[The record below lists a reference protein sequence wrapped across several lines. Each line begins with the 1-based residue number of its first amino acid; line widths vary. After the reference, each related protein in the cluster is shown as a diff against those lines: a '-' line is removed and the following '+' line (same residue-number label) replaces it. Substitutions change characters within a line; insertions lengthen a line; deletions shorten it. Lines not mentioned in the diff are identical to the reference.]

1 MSSFLFNLAQRGAG
15 LAPVL
20 VVQPVATPYF
30 AADLRTAHTTKPE
43 GTPVDETTSEI
54 SRISRSGV
62 TASTQEPL
70 VERPEPQHLRQ
81 PSPSQSHT
89 DTATTHEQEAWPDEL
104 NKPEPSSNPQRVP
117 NPASL
122 PVHSRAEE
130 TPPSGPASGS
140 KVEAEPTE
148 PPATIRAMPQI
159 REAPRH
165 PAQPSPSQFQADT
178 STAHERESSPR
189 ELDRPE
195 ARSDSISDPKRIPKP
210 SSMPVGM
217 RSKETSPS
225 PMTVGSE
232 VEAEPAEPPATI
244 RVMPQIREVT
254 RQDATVSGQPDAS
267 TPEATPSGL
276 SSDSRTRLLT
286 RLIPAEPADR
296 SQILPGASDKVE
308 TVPVATPAI
317 AQPPATKQPFRQSST
332 LSGKL
337 GVTPSVPQPIQVRIG
352 TIEVRANTPPD
363 APPPEP
369 RLAQGPSGFDGYT
382 MIRSY
387 MSWERH

>member
-1 MSSFLFNLAQRGAG
+1 MSSFLFDLAQRGAG

-20 VVQPVATPYF
+20 VAQPVATPHF

-43 GTPVDETTSEI
+43 GALVDETTSEI
-54 SRISRSGV
+54 STSGV

-70 VERPEPQHLRQ
+70 VERPELQHLRQ
-81 PSPSQSHT
+81 PSPSHSHT
-89 DTATTHEQEAWPDEL
+89 DTATTHKQEAWPDEL
-104 NKPEPSSNPQRVP
+104 NKPESSSNPQRVP

-140 KVEAEPTE
+140 KVEAEPAE
-148 PPATIRAMPQI
+148 PPATIRVMPQI

-165 PAQPSPSQFQADT
+165 PVQPSPSQFQADT

-189 ELDRPE
+189 ELDGPE

-217 RSKETSPS
+217 RSKETPPS
-225 PMTVGSE
+225 TLTVKSE
-232 VEAEPAEPPATI
+232 AEAEPAEPPATI
-244 RVMPQIREVT
+244 RAMPQIREAP

-308 TVPVATPAI
+308 TVPVATPA
-317 AQPPATKQPFRQSST
+317 
-332 LSGKL
+332 
-337 GVTPSVPQPIQVRIG
+337 
-352 TIEVRANTPPD
+352 
-363 APPPEP
+363 
-369 RLAQGPSGFDGYT
+369 
-382 MIRSY
+382 
-387 MSWERH
+387 